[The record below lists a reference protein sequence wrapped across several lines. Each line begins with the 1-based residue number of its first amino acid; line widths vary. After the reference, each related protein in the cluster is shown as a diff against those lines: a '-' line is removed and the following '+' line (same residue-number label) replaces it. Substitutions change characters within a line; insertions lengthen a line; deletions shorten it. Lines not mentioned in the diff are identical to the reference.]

1 MATNFKCEDALSA
14 DVCAKMRE
22 VAAKLKVD
30 FAKVMKVMK
39 EIIAKGITK
48 AKEII
53 EEIKKHFFPGQELIE
68 NEITCEDILS
78 EQVCAALKKAA
89 EKLKVKAAEVDK
101 IVREAVKKG
110 ITKAKEIAK
119 IVRAKIIEM
128 ATNFKCEDA
137 LSADVCAK
145 MREVAAKLKV
155 DFAKVMKVMKEI
167 IAKGITKAKE
177 IIEEIKKHFFPGEV
191 NVIVCEDVLA
201 DNVCKALK
209 EAAKVLKVKIEEVDA
224 AVREAVNKGLTKAK
238 DIIRFVRS
246 KIDSFVKEFKCEDVL
261 DEGIC
266 AKIHEIAALVKVDAA
281 KVDAFIR
288 KLVLKGYT
296 KAKEIIDA
304 IKKHFFPG
312 VEGELINVIT
322 CEDVLSADMCKKLR
336 DAAELFK
343 IKAAEVDKM
352 IREAIAKGVTKAK
365 EIFKIVQAKLIEM
378 AKNFKCT
385 DALSKDVCDKIAE
398 VAGKLKVK
406 MAEVMKVIKEII
418 VKGITKAKEI
428 IEEIKK
434 HFFPGVEGEL
444 INVITCEDVLS
455 ANVCHDLRA
464 IAAKL
469 KVKIE
474 KIDEIIRQ
482 LVKEKITEAK
492 EIIKRVREKLV
503 ELATNFKCTDILSEN
518 VCKEIKDFAA
528 KIKVEAKKVDEIIK
542 KIVVEGVT
550 KAKEII
556 KKIIE
561 HFFPKP

>member
-1 MATNFKCEDALSA
+1 MI
-14 DVCAKMRE
+14 RE
-22 VAAKLKVD
+22 A
-30 FAKVMKVMK
+30 
-39 EIIAKGITK
+39 IAKGVTK
-48 AKEII
+48 AKE
-53 EEIKKHFFPGQELIE
+53 
-68 NEITCEDILS
+68 
-78 EQVCAALKKAA
+78 
-89 EKLKVKAAEVDK
+89 
-101 IVREAVKKG
+101 
-110 ITKAKEIAK
+110 
-119 IVRAKIIEM
+119 
-128 ATNFKCEDA
+128 
-137 LSADVCAK
+137 
-145 MREVAAKLKV
+145 
-155 DFAKVMKVMKEI
+155 
-167 IAKGITKAKE
+167 
-177 IIEEIKKHFFPGEV
+177 
-191 NVIVCEDVLA
+191 
-201 DNVCKALK
+201 
-209 EAAKVLKVKIEEVDA
+209 
-224 AVREAVNKGLTKAK
+224 
-238 DIIRFVRS
+238 IIRFVRS

-261 DEGIC
+261 EEGIC

-385 DALSKDVCDKIAE
+385 DALSQQVCDKIAE

-406 MAEVMKVIKEII
+406 MAEVMKVIKGII
-418 VKGITKAKEI
+418 AKGITKAKEI

-434 HFFPGVEGEL
+434 HFFPHLEVEEL
-444 INVITCEDVLS
+444 NVVKCEDVLS
-455 ANVCHDLRA
+455 ATVCHDLRA

-469 KVKIE
+469 KEKIE
-474 KIDEIIRQ
+474 MIDEIIRQ

-492 EIIKRVREKLV
+492 EIIKEVREKLV
-503 ELATNFKCTDILSEN
+503 ELATNFKCTDILSEH

-528 KIKVEAKKVDEIIK
+528 KIKVDAKKVDEIIK